1 MEGAVEVVL
10 EDVGSEWMV
19 VEEAG
24 IGDVG
29 HSTWE
34 GVEATWR
41 FIIAH
46 L

>member
-1 MEGAVEVVL
+1 MEGAVEVVF
-10 EDVGSEWMV
+10 EDVGSEWMA

-29 HSTWE
+29 HWTWE
-34 GVEATWR
+34 WVEATWR
-41 FIIAH
+41 LIIAH

>member
-29 HSTWE
+29 HWSWE
-34 GVEATWR
+34 WVEATWR
-41 FIIAH
+41 FIISH